1 MSSWNKN
8 KVVNKG
14 EKKMQIRIWGTPQ
27 ENEVMLQILRKGL
40 NDKIKV
46 VSSHY
51 LSKNNNT
58 QRIYVEIDLE
68 NRDYRK
74 YNKQVTDSK
83 TEISH
88 FDEHNFFNEITKKNK
103 IK

>member
-1 MSSWNKN
+1 
-8 KVVNKG
+8 
-14 EKKMQIRIWGTPQ
+14 MQVRIWGTPQ

-46 VSSHY
+46 VSSPY

-68 NRDYRK
+68 NRD
-74 YNKQVTDSK
+74 
-83 TEISH
+83 
-88 FDEHNFFNEITKKNK
+88 
-103 IK
+103 